1 MNTLLSSR
9 LAILQSHP
17 GVLES
22 IQRGIEKEGLR
33 VDVHGRLSMDPH
45 PIALGSA
52 LTHPRITTDYSEAL
66 LELITGTHT
75 RVDALIGEIDLIH
88 RITVS
93 GLGQELIWNHS
104 MPAHLPSEKDI
115 PIAWY
120 GTSNSAMLKHVY
132 RKGLAERYGKT
143 MQCIAGL
150 HYNFSFDETFWTLL
164 DIPGQTESEKRSAGY
179 ISLIRNFTRY
189 SWLLMYLFGASPA
202 VSSNFLR
209 GRDAGLER
217 LDDDT
222 FYLPH
227 ATSLRMSDLGYQNK
241 AQSSLKPCYNDLPTF
256 LSRLYEAVTTPWPD
270 YEKIGTHRDGHWIQL
285 NTNIL
290 QIENEYYSS
299 IRPKRTTGP
308 CERPITALA
317 ERGVQY
323 IEVRC
328 LDIDPFNRVG
338 ITAES
343 ARFVDAFL
351 LFCALS
357 DSPCF
362 PGNGFCTESAENFST
377 VVKYGRKP
385 GLLLKRGGQEISM
398 QAYAHDLMMGIADCA
413 SQLDLALGDD
423 RYQAS
428 LKVQL
433 EKLSHSELTPSARL
447 LDVLKTEKRSFH
459 ELALRQSQQHV
470 QSLRSSGLT
479 TDETKLANREARESI
494 DDQQKMEQSDKISF
508 DEYVRQFHAALKRP
522 N

>member
-1 MNTLLSSR
+1 M
-9 LAILQSHP
+9 AA
-17 GVLES
+17 
-22 IQRGIEKEGLR
+22 
-33 VDVHGRLSMDPH
+33 H

-66 LELITGTHT
+66 LELITGTHQ
-75 RVDALIGEIDLIH
+75 RVDGLMDEIDLIH
-88 RITVS
+88 RITVA

-104 MPAHLPSEKDI
+104 MPAHLPPETEI

-120 GTSNSAMLKHVY
+120 GTSNTAMLKHVY

-150 HYNFSFDETFWTLL
+150 HYNFSFDETFWSLL
-164 DIPGQTESEKRSAGY
+164 DTSERAEHDKRSTGY

-202 VSSNFLR
+202 LSRDFLR

-270 YEKIGTHRDGHWIQL
+270 YEKIGTHRDGQWIQL

-317 ERGVQY
+317 QRGVQY

-328 LDIDPFNRVG
+328 LDIDPFSRVG

-357 DSPCF
+357 DSPHF
-362 PGNGFCTESAENFST
+362 PGDGFCTESAENFAT
-377 VVKYGRKP
+377 VVKHGRKP
-385 GLLLKRGGQEISM
+385 GLALKRGGQAISM
-398 QAYAHDLMMGIADCA
+398 KAYAQELMDGIAACA
-413 SQLDLALGDD
+413 SQLEVSLGDN
-423 RYQAS
+423 RYQQSVKA
-428 LKVQL
+428 QL
-433 EKLSHSELTPSARL
+433 EKLNNPESTPSARL
-447 LDVLKTEKRSFH
+447 LDMLKAQQCSFH
-459 ELALRQSQQHV
+459 ELALQQSQQHV
-470 QSLRSSGLT
+470 ASLRESGLT
-479 TDETKLANREARESI
+479 ADESKLALREADQSI
-494 DDQQKMEQSDKISF
+494 HDQLQLEQNDNISF
-508 DEYVRQFHAALKRP
+508 DEYVRRFQAALKRP
-522 N
+522 DAV